1 MNLWLTDIKTNPNY
15 SLKNR
20 ELIERILQRQ
30 YMILNHRSEMQ
41 HNFFVSA
48 KKELDGHIESGGI
61 EVLYKEEYERQVKR
75 NINMDQKLVELKT
88 AMTSQPPNL
97 STDDLIFDERK
108 GQGID
113 DIKEKTFQQSL
124 KKLNIDC
131 K

>member
-1 MNLWLTDIKTNPNY
+1 MVFIKKRFLEDGRVFQLFAFDFILDKDMNLWLTDIKTNPNY

-88 AMTSQPPNL
+88 AMTS
-97 STDDLIFDERK
+97 
-108 GQGID
+108 
-113 DIKEKTFQQSL
+113 
-124 KKLNIDC
+124 
-131 K
+131 